1 MPEKKSYYAE
11 LASKANQAL
20 VYARIDRL
28 VNSSSTHVKAYATVN
43 LGGAFS
49 VHGVK
54 VVDSI
59 NGLFVQM
66 PQTSYKKH
74 DGKVAYTD
82 VFHPTT
88 ADARAEINARVLE
101 AYQQKI
107 AEDPSQAAVLP
118 EPQFAVIDDVDPDDP
133 FGNQLPFDMSM

>member
-54 VVDSI
+54 VVDSV

-66 PQTSYKKH
+66 PRTSYKK
-74 DGKVAYTD
+74 DGKVAYSD

-107 AEDPSQAAVLP
+107 AEDPSQAAVPP

-133 FGNQLPFDMSM
+133 FGSQRPFDMSM

>member
-1 MPEKKSYYAE
+1 MPAKKSYYAE

-28 VNSSSTHVKAYATVN
+28 VNSSSTHVKAYASVN

-49 VHGVK
+49 VHGLK

-66 PQTSYKKH
+66 PQTSYKKQ

-88 ADARAEINARVLE
+88 ADARAEIKARVLE
-101 AYQQKI
+101 AYHQKI
-107 AEDPSQAAVLP
+107 AEDPSQAAAPP
-118 EPQFAVIDDVDPDDP
+118 EPQYAVIEDADPNDP
-133 FGNQLPFDMSM
+133 FGSQLPFDMSM

>member
-11 LASKANQAL
+11 LASKANQAI

-54 VVDSI
+54 VVDSV

-88 ADARAEINARVLE
+88 ADARAEINTRVLE

-107 AEDPSQAAVLP
+107 AEDPSQVAVPP
-118 EPQFAVIDDVDPDDP
+118 EPQFAVIDDVDPDNP
-133 FGNQLPFDMSM
+133 FGSQLPFDMSM

>member
-28 VNSSSTHVKAYATVN
+28 VNSSSTYVKAYATVN

-54 VVDSI
+54 IVDSV

-107 AEDPSQAAVLP
+107 AEDPSQAAVPP

-133 FGNQLPFDMSM
+133 FSNQLPFDMSM